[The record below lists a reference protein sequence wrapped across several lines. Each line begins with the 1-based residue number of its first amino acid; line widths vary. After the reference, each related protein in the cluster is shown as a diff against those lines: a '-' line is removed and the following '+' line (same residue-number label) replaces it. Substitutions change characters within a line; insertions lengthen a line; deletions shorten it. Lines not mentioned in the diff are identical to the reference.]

1 MEPSTALFPPG
12 KGGGEGVA
20 IGRKGKGVLIHVLT
34 EGNGMPLAATTTPA
48 NANERDQVEPLL
60 DAVVVHTGKPGRPRK
75 RLGTLATDRGYDSA
89 PLRRRVRQRG
99 IRPQIPKRRRP
110 GGARRVGR
118 PIEKRVPR
126 WQMERVFAWLQ
137 RKYRR
142 LVVRWERRK
151 VYFDGFVQL
160 GIILTWADALYWA
173 GVSG

>member
-1 MEPSTALFPPG
+1 M
-12 KGGGEGVA
+12 A
-20 IGRKGKGVLIHVLT
+20 IGGKGKGVLIHVLT

-60 DAVVVHTGKPGRPRK
+60 DAVKLRTKRPGRPRK
-75 RLGTLATDRGYDSA
+75 RLDTLATDKGYDSDK
-89 PLRRRVRQRG
+89 LRRRLRKRG

-110 GGARRVGR
+110 GGKRRLGR

-126 WQMERVFAWLQ
+126 WQMERTFAWLQ
-137 RKYRR
+137 KKYRR

-160 GIILTWADALYWA
+160 GIILTWADALCWQ
-173 GVSG
+173 GVVG